1 MLSINY
7 STDNI
12 SFVGKMNRDPHS
24 LKSLITGSFNYCI
37 LKTIFNTNTHTS
49 SGERR
54 GYVFK
59 ILLIPHS
66 HQQDMFN

>member
-7 STDNI
+7 STLSDNI
-12 SFVGKMNRDPHS
+12 SFVGKMNSDPHS

-37 LKTIFNTNTHTS
+37 LKTIFNINTYTS
-49 SGERR
+49 SGDRR

-59 ILLIPHS
+59 IVLTY
-66 HQQDMFN
+66 